1 MDILAQADPLL
12 DFDDSTAWVRGWE
25 RPIQRAIARAIP
37 RNTADSA
44 NLNSI
49 LSGFFQQVRQ
59 RLDSGTP
66 GGDAFKHL
74 LRLIAN
80 QFGDND
86 RGETFTALNNFGVDN
101 GTTFSRFLQLYRVA
115 VANATNYSSLL
126 SPDESWVIEITRNK
140 INEQY
145 PSLAPL
151 CFPGRLATD
160 PKPYA
165 SLDSMW
171 RAFDNI
177 SGNKTPATNGSRF
190 AVLPAFD
197 RLSLGSSLN
206 SSLGS
211 SSGHGRSSSRFGHT
225 RSSASSSGRPYVMT
239 VQPQR
244 VADVFDQ
251 FYPEWPLGSD
261 DHWETVFNVSERFTN
276 YNLPPLWTPLT
287 SRHDRQAAFI
297 ENSGRCLNCGVA
309 GHSLRQCNR
318 PFTNASG
325 ILNPELGRLN
335 DNDAAF
341 QTWLQRMRSHKAN
354 NPHHRSAHNRR
365 NDRRTFT
372 SYGRNDQSG
381 PLQGNQGPSD
391 PQAERFRARHVTGYT
406 SQPSGSS
413 GLSVYQPGYNV
424 SSSSSTVNHVMSS
437 TRFPSGSAENTRRHR
452 SPYSGRG

>member
-1 MDILAQADPLL
+1 MVVYDPANAAAPLSSRRAHALQAANEAQALRERAAHVTNVASQYPKTDFRNVEHIQPSLPFSGATSNATALGQFLDTTKRAMMDILAQADPLL
-12 DFDDSTAWVRGWE
+12 DFNDSTAWVRGWE

-37 RNTADSA
+37 RSSADSA

-49 LSGFFQQVRQ
+49 LSGFFSQVKQ
-59 RLDSGTP
+59 RLDAGTP

-86 RGETFTALNNFGVDN
+86 RGQTFTALNNFGVEN

-126 SPDESWVIEITRNK
+126 SPDESWIVEITRNK

-160 PKPYA
+160 PKPFA
-165 SLDSMW
+165 SLDCMW
-171 RAFDNI
+171 RAFDNMT
-177 SGNKTPATNGSRF
+177 GNKTPATNGSRF
-190 AVLPAFD
+190 SVASAFD
-197 RLSLGSSLN
+197 RLSLSA
-206 SSLGS
+206 
-211 SSGHGRSSSRFGHT
+211 SSGHGRSSDRFGYN
-225 RSSASSSGRPYVMT
+225 RSPAPSSGRPYVMT

-261 DHWETVFNVSERFTN
+261 DHWETVFTVSDGFAN
-276 YNLPPLWTPLT
+276 QHLPPLWTPLT
-287 SRHDRQAAFI
+287 SKHDRHAAFI
-297 ENSGRCLNCGVA
+297 ENSGRCLNCGVN
-309 GHSLRQCNR
+309 GHSLRHCDR
-318 PFTNASG
+318 PFTNTSG

-341 QTWLQRMRSHKAN
+341 QTWLQRMRSYKQN
-354 NPHHRSAHNRR
+354 QSR
-365 NDRRTFT
+365 NT
-372 SYGRNDQSG
+372 
-381 PLQGNQGPSD
+381 
-391 PQAERFRARHVTGYT
+391 
-406 SQPSGSS
+406 
-413 GLSVYQPGYNV
+413 
-424 SSSSSTVNHVMSS
+424 
-437 TRFPSGSAENTRRHR
+437 
-452 SPYSGRG
+452 